1 MGGMSRN
8 VIYLEVTE
16 KKKEKKNKQKTPP
29 RQQQN
34 KTTSKIRT
42 PFSVKSE
49 VYHAM
54 NMVGITSPFATAIP
68 PPSLKRVF
76 GA

>member
-1 MGGMSRN
+1 
-8 VIYLEVTE
+8 
-16 KKKEKKNKQKTPP
+16 
-29 RQQQN
+29 
-34 KTTSKIRT
+34 
-42 PFSVKSE
+42 

-76 GA
+76 GAWELQHGWQGIIG